1 MHFTLLWTQLQ
12 SRQNRQKRNKGRRS
26 FVDTQVLYNIFHQDA
41 FGLNIAIY
49 FYLTGLSAGSFILST
64 LAYGFGMNQYKPLGK
79 VGVVL
84 ATILLVI
91 APLFLLIHISMPY
104 RAWHLFVYLN
114 WASPITW
121 GSFLLVLYPIN
132 CIIYGYFMF
141 KEKMR
146 PTRTFGFIGIPL
158 AISVHGYTGFILAF
172 GKARALWNTALMPIL
187 FLASAIVSGIA
198 LMILVCIIKDRFF
211 SKEKKINRELILSLG
226 KLMAWMIVFD
236 LFLVGSDLLVLSISH
251 SDAQAATHLMLFG
264 KFSIMFLIIEN
275 LFGKIVPFILL
286 AVPRF
291 RTLPTVVTAS
301 ILVVIGIFFMRYVV
315 VVGGEFAPL
324 L

>member
-1 MHFTLLWTQLQ
+1 L
-12 SRQNRQKRNKGRRS
+12 
-26 FVDTQVLYNIFHQDA
+26 DTQVLYNIIHQDA

-64 LAYGFGMNQYKPLGK
+64 LAYGFGLKQYKPLGK
-79 VGVVL
+79 VGVVV
-84 ATILLVI
+84 ATLVLII
-91 APLFLLIHISMPY
+91 APFFLLIHIGMPS

-114 WASPITW
+114 MASPITW
-121 GSFLLVLYPIN
+121 GSFLLILYPIN

-141 KEKMR
+141 KENMKL
-146 PTRTFGFIGIPL
+146 TRIFGFIGIPL
-158 AISVHGYTGFILAF
+158 AVSVHGYTGFILAF

-187 FLASAIVSGIA
+187 FLVSAVVSGIA
-198 LMILVCIIKDRFF
+198 LMILVVIIKDRFF
-211 SKEKKINRELILSLG
+211 SKEKKVDRELILSLG

-236 LFLVGSDLLVLSISH
+236 LFLVGSDLIILSISH
-251 SDAQAATHLMLFG
+251 SDAQAAAHLILAG
-264 KFSIMFLIIEN
+264 KFSPLFLIVEN
-275 LFGKIVPFILL
+275 LLGKIFPFIILV
-286 AVPRF
+286 VPRF
-291 RTLPTVVTAS
+291 RTLPWVIVAS

>member
-1 MHFTLLWTQLQ
+1 MD
-12 SRQNRQKRNKGRRS
+12 
-26 FVDTQVLYNIFHQDA
+26 VQVLYNIIHQDA

-64 LAYGFGMNQYKPLGK
+64 LAYGFGLEKFKPLGK
-79 VGVVL
+79 VGVVV
-84 ATILLVI
+84 ATIVLII
-91 APLFLLIHISMPY
+91 APFFLLIHIGMPS

-114 WASPITW
+114 MASPITW
-121 GSFLLVLYPIN
+121 GSFLLILYPIN

-141 KEKMR
+141 KEHMKL
-146 PTRTFGFIGIPL
+146 TRIFGFIGIPL

-187 FLASAIVSGIA
+187 FLVSAVVSGIA
-198 LMILVCIIKDRFF
+198 LMILVVIIKDRFF
-211 SKEKKINRELILSLG
+211 SKEKKIDKELILSLG

-236 LFLVGSDLLVLSISH
+236 LFLVASDLIVLSISH
-251 SDAQAATHLMLFG
+251 SDAQAAAHLILAG
-264 KFSIMFLIIEN
+264 KFSPLFLIVEN
-275 LFGKIVPFILL
+275 LLGKIIPFIILI
-286 AVPRF
+286 VPRF
-291 RTLPTVVTAS
+291 RTLPWIIVAS
-301 ILVVIGIFFMRYVV
+301 ILVVVGIFFMRYVV

>member
-1 MHFTLLWTQLQ
+1 
-12 SRQNRQKRNKGRRS
+12 
-26 FVDTQVLYNIFHQDA
+26 VDTQVLYNIFHQDA
-41 FGLNIAIY
+41 FGFNIAMY

-64 LAYGFGMNQYKPLGK
+64 LAYGFGLSRYKSLGK

-84 ATILLVI
+84 ATIFLII
-91 APLFLLIHISMPY
+91 APFFLLIHIGMPS

-121 GSFLLVLYPIN
+121 GTFLLILYPIN

-141 KEKMR
+141 KENMKL
-146 PTRTFGFIGIPL
+146 TRIFGFIGIPL

-187 FLASAIVSGIA
+187 FLISAVVSGIA
-198 LMILVCIIKDRFF
+198 LMILVVIIKDRFF
-211 SKEKKINRELILSLG
+211 SKEKKIDRELILNLG
-226 KLMAWMIVFD
+226 KLLAWMIVFD
-236 LFLVGSDLLVLSISH
+236 LFLVGSDLIVLSISH
-251 SDAQAATHLMLFG
+251 SDAQAAAHLILSG
-264 KFSIMFLIIEN
+264 KFSLLFLIVEN
-275 LFGKIVPFILL
+275 LLGKIVPFILL
-286 AVPRF
+286 VVPRF
-291 RTLPTVVTAS
+291 RTLPLVVVAS